1 MSDVSNEQ
9 RKTKA
14 RTLLFLFLSSIDRGS
29 GGEDS
34 TEDVGDASL
43 ACNKEGIDRH
53 NAGTSLSL
61 LPFLLSFLFLL
72 VFFRSFCL
80 DSVLFIYLFD

>member
-53 NAGTSLSL
+53 NAGA
-61 LPFLLSFLFLL
+61 
-72 VFFRSFCL
+72 
-80 DSVLFIYLFD
+80 D